1 MVCRPYIQSLFI
13 VAIYIY
19 ICLYLYL
26 PYIYIYTFIYKKY
39 KYTFIYIY
47 TKIYEVLRIHHFI
60 QGHIFPRSSFRG
72 IVTPSIK
79 RQTVK
84 LGVKIPVWSIPKILV
99 LEVRPCPPSLPA
111 DIWVKPSKRNGI
123 RQCLAVVDV
132 SPPASDVE

>member
-1 MVCRPYIQSLFI
+1 MFI
-13 VAIYIY
+13 FIFTVYIY
-19 ICLYLYL
+19 IHLYIKNINIHL
-26 PYIYIYTFIYKKY
+26 
-39 KYTFIYIY
+39 YIY